1 MRISEFCEKFKMS
14 HQVVYKKIKSHKTE
28 LDGHITKD
36 KGNVL
41 DLDPFA
47 VNFLKPKRETY
58 KALDERNYYL
68 VKQNK
73 ELTNKN
79 YEIGYDNQELN
90 KRITRLLA
98 VNDDLHKSNESYIE
112 ANVLLKQERDN
123 LKSELSKEKAKFI
136 ESSQEWD
143 DEKTKLNKEIRELKN
158 RLQSAEEQLA
168 EFTAKSQDKNA
179 KNGVFK
185 GLFVKKSATD
195 ENICN

>member
-1 MRISEFCEKFKMS
+1 MRISEFCKKFKVS
-14 HQVVYKKIKSHKTE
+14 HQAVYKKIKKHKTE

-58 KALDERNYYL
+58 KALDERNCYL
-68 VKQNK
+68 FKKNK
-73 ELTNKN
+73 ELTDENHA
-79 YEIGYDNQELN
+79 IGYDNQELK
-90 KRITRLLA
+90 KRIERLLA

-112 ANVLLKQERDN
+112 ANALLKQERDK
-123 LKSELSKEKAKFI
+123 LKSELSKEKAKSF

-168 EFTAKSQDKNA
+168 EITAKSQDKNA

-185 GLFVKKSATD
+185 GFFGKKSATD
-195 ENICN
+195 ENIGN